1 MPEEP
6 YKPIACGDY
15 DIYEIAIM
23 KHRQL
28 RLEWQDVEGELCKQT
43 VTPLALKIIEG
54 AEYLLY
60 EISNTGDKHSN
71 QKIRLDKINSAE
83 LC

>member
-1 MPEEP
+1 MPSDP

-23 KHRQL
+23 KQRQL
-28 RLEWQDVEGELCKQT
+28 MLEWTGADGGAVKET

-54 AEYLLY
+54 AEYLFY
-60 EISNTGDKHSN
+60 EINNKKNTNKL
-71 QKIRLDKINSAE
+71 RLDKINSATI
-83 LC
+83 C